1 MRTIAALIWSA
12 VTCHR
17 FVRFGD
23 LSPKQGRVQRPGRV
37 GRLLAFDSDKSPA
50 ESADKSAHSKVVA
63 ALPHREKCRL
73 MPLFATGLFTFG
85 LIFKPAAAEVLF
97 ERTSAYH
104 QIRVVD
110 EQGIRTLSFD
120 GSFETRMSLQN
131 PLQGHF
137 EYTEYFHMPWI
148 WLNLSNVLMI
158 GLGGGSTQR
167 SYQHYY
173 PTVTIDTV
181 EIDPVVVQVARDYFS
196 VSESSTHKIHVAD
209 GRVFLRRA
217 TNRYDAIL
225 VDAYTE
231 NRYGSFLPRHLVTR
245 EFFQMAS
252 DRLSTNGVL
261 AYNVIGQIYGQR
273 ANLLGAMHRTLK
285 TVFPEVYLFPAGDS
299 QNVVFMAAKSR
310 LKYSA
315 SLAQQRAV
323 WLVQRQRFSLPT
335 FTRRA
340 GALRTDVPAPWS
352 GSPILTDDFA
362 PIEGLLKQGT
372 D

>member
-1 MRTIAALIWSA
+1 
-12 VTCHR
+12 
-17 FVRFGD
+17 
-23 LSPKQGRVQRPGRV
+23 
-37 GRLLAFDSDKSPA
+37 
-50 ESADKSAHSKVVA
+50 
-63 ALPHREKCRL
+63 

-299 QNVVFMAAKSR
+299 QNVVFVAAKSR

-323 WLVQRQRFSLPT
+323 WLVQQQRFSLPT

>member
-1 MRTIAALIWSA
+1 MRRRVAIAQRSA
-12 VTCHR
+12 DSLVRETL
-17 FVRFGD
+17 FVRSGTR
-23 LSPKQGRVQRPGRV
+23 GRGCPRSNRV
-37 GRLLAFDSDKSPA
+37 KCGLAP
-50 ESADKSAHSKVVA
+50 VLA
-63 ALPHREKCRL
+63 A
-73 MPLFATGLFTFG
+73 GLVTFG
-85 LIFKPAAAEVLF
+85 LILQPTAAELLF

-104 QIRVVD
+104 HIRVVD
-110 EQGIRTLSFD
+110 DQGVRTLTFD
-120 GSFETRMSLQN
+120 GSFETRMSLQDS
-131 PLQGHF
+131 LRGHF

-173 PTVTIDTV
+173 PAVTVDTV
-181 EIDPVVVQVARDYFS
+181 EIDPVVVRVARDYFS
-196 VSESSTHKIHVAD
+196 VSESPTHRIHVAD

-231 NRYGSFLPRHLVTR
+231 NRYGSFLPRHLVTK
-245 EFFQMAS
+245 EFFQLAN
-252 DRLSTNGVL
+252 DHLTTNGVL
-261 AYNVIGQIYGQR
+261 AYNVIGQIYGLR

-299 QNVVFMAAKSR
+299 QNVVFLAAKSK

-315 SLAQQRAV
+315 NMVQQRAV
-323 WLVQRQRFSLPT
+323 WLVQQKRFTLPT

-340 GALRTDVPAPWS
+340 GAFRADVPQTWS
-352 GSPILTDDFA
+352 ASPILTDDYA
-362 PIEGLLKQGT
+362 PIEGLLKQGAE
-372 D
+372 

>member
-1 MRTIAALIWSA
+1 MA
-12 VTCHR
+12 
-17 FVRFGD
+17 
-23 LSPKQGRVQRPGRV
+23 
-37 GRLLAFDSDKSPA
+37 
-50 ESADKSAHSKVVA
+50 
-63 ALPHREKCRL
+63 
-73 MPLFATGLFTFG
+73 FG
-85 LIFKPAAAEVLF
+85 LSLQPAAAQLVF

-104 QIRVVD
+104 HIRVVD
-110 EQGIRTLSFD
+110 EQDVRTLSFD
-120 GSFETRMSLQN
+120 GTFETRMSLQN

-173 PTVTIDTV
+173 PAVTIDTV
-181 EIDPVVVQVARDYFS
+181 EIDPVVVRVARDYFS
-196 VSESSTHKIHVAD
+196 VNESPTHKIHVED

-231 NRYGSFLPRHLVTR
+231 SRYGSFLPRHLVTK
-245 EFFQMAS
+245 EFFQIAN

-261 AYNVIGQIYGQR
+261 AYNVIGQIYGLR
-273 ANLLGAMHRTLK
+273 ADLLGAMHHTLK
-285 TVFPEVYLFPAGDS
+285 SVFPEVYLFPAGDS
-299 QNVVFMAAKSR
+299 QNVVFVAAKSR

-315 SLAQQRAV
+315 SLAQQRAI
-323 WLVQRQRFSLPT
+323 WLVQQKQFTLPT

-340 GALRTDVPAPWS
+340 GAFRAEVPAPWS
-352 GSPILTDDFA
+352 SSPILTDDYA
-362 PIEGLLKQGT
+362 PIEGLLKQGAE
-372 D
+372 